1 MFVVGIPI
9 LLSSLAGSYYYY
21 SSSSLLSPLSLL
33 SNKLPQSLQEEIKKG
48 RIEVSEQNESEQNE
62 SEKNENIIKSN
73 INFKVY
79 NLKKSKININQR
91 YSVLNAINKGKFI
104 LNKTISFIKPEVEH
118 IELQLFY
125 SNVEKY
131 PIKDSSEDPD
141 PKQLYLKEKLIKNF
155 ANLYLTYK
163 MKKMRSKNEVISSA
177 LNRLNKCLEDHKIK
191 IKNIKDKKNIKYNN
205 DLKEKNKNI
214 KYYGKLK
221 KKNNLNQP
229 YKFNSNYKLK
239 NSI

>member
-21 SSSSLLSPLSLL
+21 SSSSPLSLL

-48 RIEVSEQNESEQNE
+48 RIEVNECEQKKNE
-62 SEKNENIIKSN
+62 NENIIKSN

-141 PKQLYLKEKLIKNF
+141 PKQLYLKEKL
-155 ANLYLTYK
+155 
-163 MKKMRSKNEVISSA
+163 
-177 LNRLNKCLEDHKIK
+177 
-191 IKNIKDKKNIKYNN
+191 
-205 DLKEKNKNI
+205 
-214 KYYGKLK
+214 
-221 KKNNLNQP
+221 
-229 YKFNSNYKLK
+229 
-239 NSI
+239 

>member
-9 LLSSLAGSYYYY
+9 LLSSLAGSYYYLF
-21 SSSSLLSPLSLL
+21 LLISL

-48 RIEVSEQNESEQNE
+48 RIECEQNE
-62 SEKNENIIKSN
+62 SEKNKNGQSENIIKSN

-131 PIKDSSEDPD
+131 PIKDSSENPD

-214 KYYGKLK
+214 KYYGKLDKK

>member
-21 SSSSLLSPLSLL
+21 SSSSPLSLL

-48 RIEVSEQNESEQNE
+48 RIEVNECEQKKNE
-62 SEKNENIIKSN
+62 NENIIKSN

-214 KYYGKLK
+214 KYYGKLDRRN
-221 KKNNLNQP
+221 KNNLNQP